1 MSIRLFGVAVL
12 IMAVQT
18 SAWADTITVAQAWQL
33 AQQHLLIQIKN
44 KDVEAAEA
52 IKKQERLYDNPE
64 VSISHNVNNPVTN
77 RYFETN
83 HEGQTDIQ
91 LSQRIYI
98 GGQRSQ
104 RIRKAGADVLRA
116 ESERN
121 DALRLLRRQL
131 SSDLWNFSQKV
142 IL

>member
-52 IKKQERLYDNPE
+52 IKKQERL
-64 VSISHNVNNPVTN
+64 
-77 RYFETN
+77 
-83 HEGQTDIQ
+83 
-91 LSQRIYI
+91 
-98 GGQRSQ
+98 
-104 RIRKAGADVLRA
+104 
-116 ESERN
+116 
-121 DALRLLRRQL
+121 
-131 SSDLWNFSQKV
+131 
-142 IL
+142 